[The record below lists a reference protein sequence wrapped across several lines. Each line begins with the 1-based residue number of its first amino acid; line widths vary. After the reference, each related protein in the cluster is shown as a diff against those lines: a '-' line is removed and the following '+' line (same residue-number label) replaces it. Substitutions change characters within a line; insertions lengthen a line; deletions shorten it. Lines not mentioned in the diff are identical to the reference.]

1 MNGPLFFGFR
11 DKLFM
16 LYKPC
21 RYWISLRAA
30 WLRRSE
36 SPENCQPQTGGYR
49 WFRMVGK
56 CYQLRKPFFFLL
68 HCCGRLPEQL
78 VAEEPK
84 SFEDPAMMRWHE
96 QEKSNIEGKR
106 WKRKIQTFDIHWP
119 LYCVHLFTFLCF
131 SLEQFFPSLCV
142 RRAHMITY
150 AYYAYWS
157 NTEVK
162 QLCRHKA

>member
-1 MNGPLFFGFR
+1 MNGPLFFWFR
-11 DKLFM
+11 DKLLM
-16 LYKPC
+16 LFKPC

-56 CYQLRKPFFFLL
+56 CYHLRKPFFFFVALL
-68 HCCGRLPEQL
+68 WQVAWTAGGRRAQKLWGPGY
-78 VAEEPK
+78 
-84 SFEDPAMMRWHE
+84 DAMART
-96 QEKSNIEGKR
+96 EKKQHWGK
-106 WKRKIQTFDIHWP
+106 KMEKENTNLGHP
-119 LYCVHLFTFLCF
+119 
-131 SLEQFFPSLCV
+131 LEQFFPSLCV

>member
-30 WLRRSE
+30 WLRRGE

-84 SFEDPAMMRWHE
+84 ALRTRLWCDGTNRKKQHWGKKMEKENTNLWHPLTTLLCTFVYIFMFLPGTVFSF
-96 QEKSNIEGKR
+96 
-106 WKRKIQTFDIHWP
+106 T
-119 LYCVHLFTFLCF
+119 LCTTCTYDHICI
-131 SLEQFFPSLCV
+131 LCV
-142 RRAHMITY
+142 LVQ
-150 AYYAYWS
+150 YWGQAAMQ
-157 NTEVK
+157 T
-162 QLCRHKA
+162 